1 MITNSMIEFLYVFLF
16 IIVAALF
23 AITPVIVS
31 YFIAP
36 RTKGAKTFDTYEC
49 GIEPFGGAWI
59 RYSSHYYIYA
69 LIFIAF
75 DVDVLYL
82 FPIALSY
89 TKGANAY
96 EFYSLLIFVLILVLA
111 IIYAWGK
118 GVFTWKRKILS

>member
-1 MITNSMIEFLYVFLF
+1 MNSLIDFLYVFVF

-23 AITPVIVS
+23 AITPIIIS

-36 RTKGAKTFDTYEC
+36 KTKGAKTFDTYEC

-59 RYSSHYYIYA
+59 RYSIHYYIYA

-82 FPIALSY
+82 FPVALSY

>member
-1 MITNSMIEFLYVFLF
+1 MIEFLYVFLF

-36 RTKGAKTFDTYEC
+36 RTKGAKTFATYEC

-59 RYSSHYYIYA
+59 RYSVHYYIYA

-82 FPIALSY
+82 FPVALSY
-89 TKGANAY
+89 TKGTNTY